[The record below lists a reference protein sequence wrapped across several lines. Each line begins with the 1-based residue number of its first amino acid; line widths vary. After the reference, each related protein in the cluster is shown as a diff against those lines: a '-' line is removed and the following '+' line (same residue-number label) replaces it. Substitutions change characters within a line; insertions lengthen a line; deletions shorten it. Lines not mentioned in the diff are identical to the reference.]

1 LKDAAVIGRVLEHI
15 RGSSSSP
22 LLYKWDIKQRRN
34 SQQLG
39 NNNSEEEDQHS
50 GKSGRQDLQVPVI
63 NIQNQ
68 LIPDNA
74 ICVIY

>member
-1 LKDAAVIGRVLEHI
+1 MQKLLVEFKSTSGILLK
-15 RGSSSSP
+15 SP
-22 LLYKWDIKQRRN
+22 PYKWSIKQRGN

-39 NNNSEEEDQHS
+39 NNNSEEDQHS

-74 ICVIY
+74 ICVIG